1 VTLNLLLDSHVAL
14 WWADDPS
21 EVSDEAA
28 KAIADPTN
36 DVWVSA
42 ASAWELAIKAAQGKL
57 VVDVRGLFRRLS
69 DRGIRLR
76 GIGVDDGIDAAALVW
91 SHRDPFDRMLVAQ
104 AALSGLTVVTRD
116 KVILD
121 FVPDCVVA

>member
-1 VTLNLLLDSHVAL
+1 MTLNLLLDSHVAL

-21 EVSDEAA
+21 ELSDEAA

-36 DVWVSA
+36 DVWASA

-57 VVDVRGLFRRLS
+57 TVDVRGLFRRLA

-76 GIGVDDGIDAAALVW
+76 GIGIDDGIDAAALVW

-104 AALSGLTVVTRD
+104 AALSGLTLVTRD
-116 KVILD
+116 SVIVD
-121 FVPDCVVA
+121 FAPDCVLA